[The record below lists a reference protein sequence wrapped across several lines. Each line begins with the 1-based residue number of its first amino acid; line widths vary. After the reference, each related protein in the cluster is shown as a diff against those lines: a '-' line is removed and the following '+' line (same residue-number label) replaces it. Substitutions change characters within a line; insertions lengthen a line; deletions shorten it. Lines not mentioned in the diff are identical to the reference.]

1 MTKNIGIIGSGFWW
15 LSAAIILAKQWHQ
28 ITVFEKNEQ
37 LGGRASVREQ
47 DGFRFDMGPS
57 RYLMPDAFQMFFDT
71 IGEKVED
78 YLDLHKLSPSYRVIF
93 SHNDTSKKI
102 QTLDIYDDIEKN
114 RPYFEQLEPGS
125 TDKLHEYCAKAEYQY
140 KIAMKDFVPKNYDSI
155 FDFLNRRM
163 ATEWAKLHVFSNMKK
178 YAARYFKSPEM
189 QKIVQYPLVF
199 LGTAPQDAPALYN
212 IMTYVDFGMGVRYP
226 QWGIYEIIKAL
237 VTIATKH
244 GVVFHTNTE
253 VQHIPVQDGKAQGV
267 QLMDGTSYSFDAVI
281 SNADMQW
288 SETKL
293 LDTQRQTYPEKYW
306 TDKVMAPSGFIL
318 YLGIKGKVK
327 NLQHHTLIFA
337 EDWDKNFG
345 QIFKSKIPP
354 TDPSLY
360 ICCPSKTDPTV
371 ADAADENIFVLVP
384 FPPGIT
390 LTDGETQKYRDKVLQ
405 LIEKEIGEQFQDRIV
420 VERIFQNKDF
430 SERYHA
436 FQGTALW
443 LAHTIRQTAIFR
455 PNNISKKVDNLYYV
469 WWYTN
474 PGIGMP
480 MCLISGILVAERF
493 QKN

>member
-1 MTKNIGIIGSGFWW
+1 M
-15 LSAAIILAKQWHQ
+15 
-28 ITVFEKNEQ
+28 
-37 LGGRASVREQ
+37 
-47 DGFRFDMGPS
+47 
-57 RYLMPDAFQMFFDT
+57 
-71 IGEKVED
+71 
-78 YLDLHKLSPSYRVIF
+78 
-93 SHNDTSKKI
+93 
-102 QTLDIYDDIEKN
+102 
-114 RPYFEQLEPGS
+114 
-125 TDKLHEYCAKAEYQY
+125 
-140 KIAMKDFVPKNYDSI
+140 
-155 FDFLNRRM
+155 
-163 ATEWAKLHVFSNMKK
+163 
-178 YAARYFKSPEM
+178 
-189 QKIVQYPLVF
+189 
-199 LGTAPQDAPALYN
+199 
-212 IMTYVDFGMGVRYP
+212 
-226 QWGIYEIIKAL
+226 
-237 VTIATKH
+237 TIATKH

-306 TDKVMAPSGFIL
+306 TDKVMAPSGCIL

-436 FQGTALW
+436 FQGTAL
-443 LAHTIRQTAIFR
+443 
-455 PNNISKKVDNLYYV
+455 
-469 WWYTN
+469 
-474 PGIGMP
+474 
-480 MCLISGILVAERF
+480 
-493 QKN
+493 